1 MNNIL
6 NNKMKIIIAL
16 AAIGLILLCVGAVMG
31 GSLSSIPTMF
41 SEADLPEGV
50 QSIDEVKTTDI
61 RSVELYLVKSD
72 ITIKTGKSFSL
83 SGTGLYDSYV
93 KDGIFYAGAG
103 DNKHSANI
111 WGMKLKVPSKWV
123 CGYGSYVLT
132 IPKKANLDSI
142 TVHTSYCNISGDL
155 LQAKTIDISM
165 KSGDLNLAG
174 ITADTL
180 TLSASR
186 GKIDIQNAQITQT
199 GTITAFRD
207 IFIGNENTMKNFLGN
222 VCVSTSL
229 GDISLFGTLANES
242 SLATGFG
249 DINTTLTGSK
259 DRYNLNSQRGNLTIG
274 SETGTKISKEN
285 LDKLAL
291 TEGLYGDITFTCNHG
306 KSTVHFK

>member
-1 MNNIL
+1 MSNIL
-6 NNKMKIIIAL
+6 NNKQKVIIAL
-16 AAIGLILLCVGAVMG
+16 AVIGLILLCVGAVMG

-41 SEADLPEGV
+41 SEADLPEGI

-61 RSVELYLVKSD
+61 RSVELNLIKSD

-93 KDGIFYAGAG
+93 KDGIFYAGAS

-111 WGMKLKVPSKWV
+111 LGMKLKIPSKWV

-142 TVHTSYCNISGDL
+142 TINTSYCNISGDL
-155 LQAKTIDISM
+155 LQAKTMNISM

-186 GKIDIQNAQITQT
+186 GNIGIQNAQITQT
-199 GTITAFRD
+199 GTIEAFRD
-207 IFIGNENTMKNFLGN
+207 VYIGNENTMKNFLGN
-222 VCVSTSL
+222 VSVSTSL
-229 GDISLFGTLANES
+229 GDISLFGTLSNNS
-242 SLATGFG
+242 SLTTGFG

-259 DRYNLNSQRGNLTIG
+259 DKYNLNSQKGDLIIG
-274 SETGTKISKEN
+274 TEVGTDISKEN
-285 LDKLAL
+285 LDKLTL

>member
-1 MNNIL
+1 MSNIL
-6 NNKMKIIIAL
+6 NNKKKVIIAL
-16 AAIGLILLCVGAVMG
+16 AVIGLILLCVGAVMG

-41 SEADLPEGV
+41 SETDLPEGA
-50 QSIDEVKTTDI
+50 QSIDEVKTADI
-61 RSVELYLVKSD
+61 HSVKLNLVKSD

-111 WGMKLKVPSKWV
+111 LGMKLKVSSKWV

-132 IPKKANLDSI
+132 IPKKANLESI
-142 TVHTSYCNISGDL
+142 TIHTSLCDISGDIL
-155 LQAKTIDISM
+155 KAKTLDISM
-165 KSGDLNLAG
+165 KSGDLNLAD

-242 SLATGFG
+242 SLTTGFG

-259 DRYNLNSQRGNLTIG
+259 DRYNLNSQKGDLTIG